1 MSLQIT
7 VVLPHVVIPYL
18 ALCLIYYAICL
29 LSRHFIQSL
38 QVQAAKLTQTA
49 YSVLTNKVL

>member
-7 VVLPHVVIPYL
+7 AVLPHVVFPYL

-29 LSRHFIQSL
+29 LSRHFIQLL
-38 QVQAAKLTQTA
+38 QVQAAKLTQME
-49 YSVLTNKVL
+49 YSALTNKVL